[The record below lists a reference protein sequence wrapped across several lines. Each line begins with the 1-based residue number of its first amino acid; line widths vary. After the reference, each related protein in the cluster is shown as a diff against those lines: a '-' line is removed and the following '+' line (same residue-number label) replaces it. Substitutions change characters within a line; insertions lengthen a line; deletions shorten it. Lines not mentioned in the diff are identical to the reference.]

1 MGRYERKKIR
11 RDKRRRKEDE
21 ESERKRWIE
30 NNIELEEHRERERRE
45 DTLGNQ
51 YVDTKPLCR
60 FNSE

>member
-11 RDKRRRKEDE
+11 RDKRRSKEDE

-45 DTLGNQ
+45 HFGKPIRRHKTTL
-51 YVDTKPLCR
+51 P
-60 FNSE
+60 F